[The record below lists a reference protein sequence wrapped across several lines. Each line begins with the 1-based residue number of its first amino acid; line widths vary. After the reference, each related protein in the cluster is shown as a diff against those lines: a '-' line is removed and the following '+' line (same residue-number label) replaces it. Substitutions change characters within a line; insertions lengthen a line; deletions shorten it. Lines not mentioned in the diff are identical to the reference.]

1 MSTKLPYKPF
11 DFSAKALR
19 PAIDLIT
26 QALFVIDSFDKII
39 LANDAAQMITGLP
52 ESALLD
58 NAIATI
64 LSIDNSHKNRPHHI
78 NLPTA
83 ELLTLPA
90 TVHGLQYS
98 ATFIPLT
105 NLTYKT
111 ELTRPAAALVIV
123 TSNSSPLVH
132 THTATTIY
140 VQFIGNLT
148 LRIAHDLSNSL
159 TSIIGN
165 AELLNEQLTDLFNS
179 PTPQR
184 CASLRDNGLPELLDV
199 IRKSREMAQDITSL
213 REFARQQ
220 PVNTHTLELNN
231 AVNETLTLAKSL
243 LGTKIRIDFLPS
255 EKLPPIYMDRFRF
268 DQLLLSILLTSK
280 NAMPPSGG
288 LILIETGT
296 ATLDQEFTL
305 THPGARSGT
314 YTRLSVTDSS
324 PGMDSDQVT
333 RFFDF
338 PGKEIFDSADL
349 SIPIAYSIV
358 KRFGGYITVE
368 SWPGKGTRFDIYFPS
383 IPTSDDQVLDL
394 APLESKHSTIGI
406 KSSLILIADDDSDI
420 QTTIARYLFK
430 AGYQTASAADG
441 KTALHL
447 YRKLTAEGNQ
457 PALLIADLGLPEM
470 DGRTLSTII
479 QNEFRS
485 APVLLTSGFKIEIN
499 TTTGKTRDGFH
510 FLPKPFEPNALLTTI
525 ERLLNPT

>member
-1 MSTKLPYKPF
+1 MASRLPYKPV
-11 DFSAKALR
+11 DSSSKALR

-26 QALFVIDSFDKII
+26 QALFVIDSSDKII
-39 LANDAAQMITGLP
+39 LANDAAQTITGLP
-52 ESALLD
+52 ESALLE
-58 NAIATI
+58 NPIATI
-64 LSIDNSHKNRPHHI
+64 LSIKLSQNDTTPNDLATP
-78 NLPTA
+78 

-90 TVHGLQYS
+90 TVHGLEYS
-98 ATFIPLT
+98 ATFVPLT
-105 NLTYKT
+105 NITYHAEVT
-111 ELTRPAAALVIV
+111 PPAALVIV
-123 TSNSSPLVH
+123 TPDSSPLQNQ
-132 THTATTIY
+132 TATTIY
-140 VQFIGNLT
+140 VQFVGNLT

-165 AELLNEQLTDLFNS
+165 AELLHEQLNDLVNS

-199 IRKSREMAQDITSL
+199 IRKSREMAQFITSL

-220 PVNTHTLELNN
+220 PINTHTLELNN
-231 AVNETLTLAKSL
+231 AITETLAIARSL
-243 LGTKIRIDFLPS
+243 LGTKIQIDFLAS
-255 EKLPPIYMDRFRF
+255 EELPPIFMDRFRI

-288 LILIETGT
+288 LIVIETGT

-324 PGMDSDQVT
+324 AGMDSDQVS

-338 PGKEIFDSADL
+338 PRKEIFDSADL

-383 IPTSDDQVLDL
+383 IPTSEEQVLDL
-394 APLESKHSTIGI
+394 DPPLKSEHSTVGI
-406 KSSLILIADDDSDI
+406 KSSLILIADDDLDV
-420 QTTIARYLFK
+420 QTTIARYVSK
-430 AGYQTASAADG
+430 AGYETASTADG
-441 KTALHL
+441 KTALRL
-447 YRKLTAEGNQ
+447 YRQLTKKGNQ
-457 PALLIADLGLPEM
+457 PALLIADLGLPEI

-499 TTTGKTRDGFH
+499 TTTGTTRDGFH

>member
-1 MSTKLPYKPF
+1 
-11 DFSAKALR
+11 
-19 PAIDLIT
+19 
-26 QALFVIDSFDKII
+26 
-39 LANDAAQMITGLP
+39 
-52 ESALLD
+52 
-58 NAIATI
+58 
-64 LSIDNSHKNRPHHI
+64 
-78 NLPTA
+78 
-83 ELLTLPA
+83 
-90 TVHGLQYS
+90 
-98 ATFIPLT
+98 
-105 NLTYKT
+105 
-111 ELTRPAAALVIV
+111 
-123 TSNSSPLVH
+123 
-132 THTATTIY
+132 
-140 VQFIGNLT
+140 
-148 LRIAHDLSNSL
+148 
-159 TSIIGN
+159 
-165 AELLNEQLTDLFNS
+165 
-179 PTPQR
+179 
-184 CASLRDNGLPELLDV
+184 
-199 IRKSREMAQDITSL
+199 
-213 REFARQQ
+213 
-220 PVNTHTLELNN
+220 
-231 AVNETLTLAKSL
+231 
-243 LGTKIRIDFLPS
+243 
-255 EKLPPIYMDRFRF
+255 
-268 DQLLLSILLTSK
+268 
-280 NAMPPSGG
+280 
-288 LILIETGT
+288 
-296 ATLDQEFTL
+296 
-305 THPGARSGT
+305 
-314 YTRLSVTDSS
+314 
-324 PGMDSDQVT
+324 MDSDQVT

-338 PGKEIFDSADL
+338 PRNEIFDTADL

-441 KTALHL
+441 KTALRL